1 MTSRAVEAVMN
12 AKECEGK
19 VSLEKISPLN
29 FIWENKT
36 IKPQSTNSLTVSLV

>member
-1 MTSRAVEAVMN
+1 MN

-29 FIWENKT
+29 LIVLFCQ